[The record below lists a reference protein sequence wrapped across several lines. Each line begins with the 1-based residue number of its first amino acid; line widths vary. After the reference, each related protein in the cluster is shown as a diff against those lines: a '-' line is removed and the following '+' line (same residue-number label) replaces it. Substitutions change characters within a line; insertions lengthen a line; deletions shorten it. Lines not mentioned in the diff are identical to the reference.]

1 MKKSFLV
8 FLVLLLCFTSCASP
22 TFDTETYEGI
32 KALAEYK
39 GCSVSEMDV
48 AELTRLQTAQKEIG
62 TVHEAA
68 FVRGFYAQTKDSQ
81 HNNLACI
88 EAANEDDAYTLYLSV
103 LNRGYYAIRQD
114 TLVVYSDRAYVNN
127 WF

>member
-1 MKKSFLV
+1 MKKAFFLV
-8 FLVLLLCFTSCASP
+8 VLVLLLCFTSCAP

-32 KALAEYK
+32 KALVEYK
-39 GCSVSEMDV
+39 GCSVSEMDD

-62 TVHEAA
+62 TVYEAA

-88 EAANEDDAYTLYLSV
+88 EAANKDDAYTLYLSV

>member
-1 MKKSFLV
+1 MKKTV
-8 FLVLLLCFTSCASP
+8 FLVALALFLCFTSCAP
-22 TFDTETYEGI
+22 TFNTGTYEGI

-62 TVHEAA
+62 TVYEAA

-103 LNRGYYAIRQD
+103 LNRGYYAIRKD
-114 TLVVYSDRAYVNN
+114 TFVVYSDRAYVNN